1 MQKCKYDK
9 ITTMR
14 TTITFNDQLFKKL
27 KIRAAETGESI
38 SDLVQDA
45 VKFQLLED
53 LDDLETIKKRESE
66 PTLSFDQLV
75 KDFKKEGLL

>member
-1 MQKCKYDK
+1 MQRCKND
-9 ITTMR
+9 ILLIMR

-66 PTLSFDQLV
+66 PALSFDQLV